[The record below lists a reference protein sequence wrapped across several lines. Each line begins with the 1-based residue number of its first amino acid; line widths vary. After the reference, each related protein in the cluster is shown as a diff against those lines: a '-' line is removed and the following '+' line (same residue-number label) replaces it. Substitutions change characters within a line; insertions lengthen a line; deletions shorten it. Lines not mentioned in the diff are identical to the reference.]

1 MYICNSLFLLF
12 IFIYAGLPITYA
24 GDQVPNLHING
35 FDSLFQESTK
45 QAAVI
50 TGRVISLTGL
60 PIQGAEVSTSAGQ
73 ATSNATGWF
82 EIPASSASVQWVR
95 VKHPNYL
102 SRTRAAQAGEPVLF
116 RLTSDDGQTVAIHF
130 GGDTMFGRRYYDP
143 NQDGN
148 TEDGLLPNDAGTEEH
163 LALLKWVRPL
173 LENAHITVLNLETPL
188 AENPYY
194 DHINQPR
201 PKTFHPDKSITF
213 ATHVNAA
220 QALKQA
226 GVDLVDLGNNHIY
239 DMLETGV
246 INTTVALKNAGL
258 LQVGAGMTFATA
270 WQPAVITIAG
280 QTFAFI
286 GCSATRDY
294 EISLFASD
302 NKGGAAY
309 CQENNIRQAVA
320 KAKAQY
326 DNVIMMTH
334 SGRKYRSHPN
344 DKIKHFTA
352 IAREAGATLVINHGP
367 HVVGG
372 FDWNGQSLVA
382 WALGN
387 FAFDQN
393 YWMTFQS
400 YLLTVHLRKGK
411 VIRAYTEPLMI
422 ESYLPKAVSGRFADY
437 IAREAAGRE
446 IGPFVVENGAMETDL
461 NHKATRQTTTVSLD
475 GGVFPGKIF
484 ALPRSQWVSGITGS
498 ARLGRDLLWTGTLER
513 NTVDETSEGG
523 ALWRLAK
530 DEMSASEEK
539 RNLALW
545 RLKGEKM
552 LIGPEYAH
560 TGERGIQ
567 LRRKAEDKNH
577 IILTLVDRVQMPPS
591 TKEISV
597 TGWLRTSENAKVV
610 LSVYWYDTRYKA
622 SINHK
627 IEALVVP
634 SANTW
639 TPFEVHLTVPAQAI
653 AVKPFLRLA
662 PPKTGNVSH
671 VSADFDDLRLIA
683 WAPRDTTYSPLYD
696 HIWIVDPVD
705 LQISQDILPGASA
718 WAVKSLFFL
727 VPTLQRQCN

>member
-1 MYICNSLFLLF
+1 MYICNLLFLLV
-12 IFIYAGLPITYA
+12 IFLYAGLPITYA
-24 GDQVPNLHING
+24 GDLVPNLRVNG
-35 FDSLFQESTK
+35 SGGPNVFQGSTR
-45 QAAVI
+45 QATVI

-60 PIQGAEVSTSAGQ
+60 PIQGAEVSTSVGK

-82 EIPASSASVQWVR
+82 EIPASSAPVQWVR
-95 VKHPNYL
+95 VKHPDYL

-116 RLTSDDGQTVAIHF
+116 RLTPDDGQTVAIHF

-148 TEDGLLPNDAGTEEH
+148 IEDGLLPNDAGTEEH

-194 DHINQPR
+194 DHLNQPR
-201 PKTFHPDKSITF
+201 PTTFHPDKSITF
-213 ATHVNAA
+213 ATHVSAA
-220 QALKQA
+220 RALKQA

-246 INTTVALKNAGL
+246 MNTTVALKKAGL

-286 GCSATRDY
+286 GCNATRYKPD
-294 EISLFASD
+294 EISEFVSD
-302 NKGGAAY
+302 NKGGAAS
-309 CQENNIRQAVA
+309 CQESDIRQAVA

-334 SGRKYRSHPN
+334 SGRKYYRRHPN
-344 DKIKHFTA
+344 DKIKHLAA

-367 HVVGG
+367 HVIGG
-372 FDWNGQSLVA
+372 FDWDGQSFVA

-422 ESYLPKAVSGRFADY
+422 ESYMPKAVSGKFADY

-446 IGPFVVENGAMETDL
+446 IGPFVVENGAMETDF
-461 NHKATRQTTTVSLD
+461 NHEATRQTTTVSLD
-475 GGVFPGKIF
+475 GGVFPGKIL
-484 ALPRSQWVSGITGS
+484 AMPRSLWVSGITGS
-498 ARLGRDLLWTGTLER
+498 GFARLGRDLLWTGTLER

-523 ALWRLAK
+523 ALWRLAM

-545 RLKGEKM
+545 RLKGVEM

-567 LRRKAEDKNH
+567 LRRKAEDKNN

-597 TGWLRTSENAKVV
+597 TGWLRTRENAKVV

-622 SINHK
+622 SVGHK
-627 IEALVVP
+627 ELVVP
-634 SANTW
+634 AAQTW

-662 PPKTGNVSH
+662 PPKTGNVS
-671 VSADFDDLRLIA
+671 ADFDELRLIA

-696 HIWIVDPVD
+696 HVWIVDHVD

-718 WAVKSLFFL
+718 RAVKSLL
-727 VPTLQRQCN
+727 KEIGLPNK

>member
-1 MYICNSLFLLF
+1 MYICNLLFLLI
-12 IFIYAGLPITYA
+12 IFIYASLPITYA
-24 GDQVPNLHING
+24 GDQMPNLHING
-35 FDSLFQESTK
+35 SDSPFQGSAR
-45 QAAVI
+45 QAIVI

-60 PIQGAEVSTSAGQ
+60 PIQGAKVSTSAGQ

-82 EIPASSASVQWVR
+82 EIPASSASVQWVK

-116 RLTSDDGQTVAIHF
+116 RLTPDDGQTVAIHF

-201 PKTFHPDKSITF
+201 PKTFHPNKSITF
-213 ATHVNAA
+213 ATHVSVAR
-220 QALKQA
+220 ALKQA

-239 DMLETGV
+239 DMLETGI
-246 INTTVALKNAGL
+246 INTTAALKKAGL
-258 LQVGAGMTFATA
+258 LQVGAGMTSATA
-270 WQPAVITIAG
+270 WQPAVITVAG
-280 QTFAFI
+280 QTFAFL
-286 GCSATRDY
+286 GCSATRYYKGD
-294 EISLFASD
+294 IKSIFVSD
-302 NKGGAAY
+302 NKGGAAS
-309 CQENNIRQAVA
+309 CQESDIRQAVT

-326 DNVIMMTH
+326 DNVIIMTH
-334 SGRKYRSHPN
+334 SGRKYYRRHPN
-344 DKIKHFTA
+344 DKIKHLAA

-372 FDWNGQSLVA
+372 FDWDGQSLVA

-422 ESYLPKAVSGRFADY
+422 ESYMPKAVSGRFADY

-446 IGPFVVENGAMETDL
+446 IGPFVVENGAMETDF
-461 NHKATRQTTTVSLD
+461 NHEATRQTTTVSLE
-475 GGVFPGKIF
+475 GGVFPGNIF

-530 DEMSASEEK
+530 DKMSASEEK

-552 LIGPEYAH
+552 FIGPEYAH

-567 LRRKAEDKNH
+567 LRRKAEEKNNT
-577 IILTLVDRVQMPPS
+577 ILTLVDRVQMPPS
-591 TKEISV
+591 TKEITV
-597 TGWLRTSENAKVV
+597 TGWLRTSEKAKVV

-622 SINHK
+622 SITH
-627 IEALVVP
+627 
-634 SANTW
+634 
-639 TPFEVHLTVPAQAI
+639 HL
-653 AVKPFLRLA
+653 F
-662 PPKTGNVSH
+662 
-671 VSADFDDLRLIA
+671 
-683 WAPRDTTYSPLYD
+683 
-696 HIWIVDPVD
+696 
-705 LQISQDILPGASA
+705 
-718 WAVKSLFFL
+718 
-727 VPTLQRQCN
+727 